1 MKISLRKLIATVSGL
16 AIAATLPVASLMAS
30 ADDATPT
37 LSIVADK
44 TTAKKGDVITLSFN
58 STGNTKEMRS
68 ANITAIVKADA
79 TKLEA
84 DEDAVSG
91 TLNVGLTN
99 TDENGTYVNAMSAKG
114 TTKDGT
120 MCTLSFTV
128 KEDLNEDTVISV
140 KVKAFAYANYDANGK
155 FVGNVKLVD
164 EQDDYAKIT
173 VSAPVVTS
181 TSTSTSTSASATAT
195 SATGAASSATGAV
208 TSATGAAST
217 DADTSETDATD
228 ATEDTDVVVP
238 TEDNGG
244 NGGAQTGESTTL
256 FVLALVLMAGSAV
269 ALVGMKKKVFSK

>member
-128 KEDLNEDTVISV
+128 KEDLTEEQKQGIKESAKEHLLFCDLD
-140 KVKAFAYANYDANGK
+140 KVFAYANYDANGK

-228 ATEDTDVVVP
+228 ATD
-238 TEDNGG
+238 
-244 NGGAQTGESTTL
+244 
-256 FVLALVLMAGSAV
+256 
-269 ALVGMKKKVFSK
+269 